1 LIRNGYD
8 VSAFIPKVTR
18 GASMDTVGT
27 ENVTLQVVEGTAMN
41 AFVATPAE
49 VGKLPGLLVFQEA
62 FGVNPHIRDVTQRFA
77 KQGYV
82 AISPELFHRSG
93 PGFEGIYNNF
103 PACMPHMQ
111 ALTPD
116 GLISDVK
123 AAFDWLQ
130 KSPRVL
136 PNCTASV
143 GFCMGGRVSFLANS
157 AVPLKAA
164 ISFYGGGIAPALLPR
179 APQIHAPMLF
189 FWGALDSHIP
199 ADQIRSVIEAMKEAK
214 KTYVTVEFSDAD
226 HGFFC
231 DARASYKETAA
242 KQAWDL
248 SLRFLATYSKAS
260 IVTRGQ

>member
-1 LIRNGYD
+1 
-8 VSAFIPKVTR
+8 
-18 GASMDTVGT
+18 MDTVRT
-27 ENVTLQVVEGTAMN
+27 ENVSLQVADGTTMN
-41 AFVATPAE
+41 AFVATPADG
-49 VGKLPGLLVFQEA
+49 GKLPGLLVFQEA

-82 AISPELFHRSG
+82 AIAPELFHRSG
-93 PGFEGIYNNF
+93 PGFEGAYTNF

-111 ALTPD
+111 ALTPE
-116 GLISDVK
+116 GLTNDAK

-130 KSPRVL
+130 KNPRIL

-164 ISFYGGGIAPALLPR
+164 ISFYGGGI
-179 APQIHAPMLF
+179 HGPMLF
-189 FWGALDSHIP
+189 FWGVLDSHIP
-199 ADQIRSVIEAMKEAK
+199 SEQIRSVIDAMKEAK
-214 KTYVTVEFSDAD
+214 KKYVTVEFSDAD

-248 SLRFLATYSKAS
+248 SLRFLATYVRS
-260 IVTRGQ
+260 

>member
-1 LIRNGYD
+1 
-8 VSAFIPKVTR
+8 
-18 GASMDTVGT
+18 MDTVRT
-27 ENVTLQVVEGTAMN
+27 ENVTLQVGDGTTMN
-41 AFVATPAE
+41 AFVATPADG
-49 VGKLPGLLVFQEA
+49 GKLPGLLVFQEA

-93 PGFEGIYNNF
+93 PGFEGTYNNF

-111 ALTPD
+111 ALTPE
-116 GLISDVK
+116 GLISDAK

-136 PNCTASV
+136 PNRTASV

-157 AVPLKAA
+157 ALPLQAA
-164 ISFYGGGIAPALLPR
+164 ISFYGGRIAPDLLPR
-179 APQIHAPMLF
+179 VAQSYAPMLF

-199 ADQIRSVIEAMKEAK
+199 PDQIRSVIDAMKEAK
-214 KTYVTVEFSDAD
+214 KTYVSVEFSDAD

-231 DARASYKETAA
+231 DARPSYKETAA

-248 SLRFLATYSKAS
+248 SLRFLATYVKA
-260 IVTRGQ
+260 